1 MPAETKRMK
10 LVNMLTANANANA
23 VAPRVKEGFLT
34 LIVPND
40 EVIKAGRAAV
50 GR

>member
-10 LVNMLTANANANA
+10 LVNMLTANANAG
-23 VAPRVKEGFLT
+23 APRVKEGFLA
-34 LIVPND
+34 LLVPND
-40 EVIKAGRAAV
+40 EVIKAGRAAA